1 MLELRVLSAWIVLIE
16 LRCILSWRTQRK
28 FMSILMIGTRRS
40 GSNLMRLMLNQLPE
54 VEAPQPAHILQKFM
68 PLLPAYGD
76 LSDTANFK
84 ALVEDACRLV
94 ELNPVPWE
102 GVTLDREDIY
112 SRCSQNSLVAVFASI
127 YDVLAETRQASMWC
141 CKSVENVYYLSEIH
155 AYRPSAKY
163 LYLYR
168 DGRDVALSF
177 RKAII
182 GEKHFYHIAQDW
194 AKAQRA
200 ALKMRRQLGES
211 QFFSISYEDL
221 TADSEK
227 ALQDLCAFLGVDY
240 RPEMLN
246 FHQSDAAKS
255 TASSSSLWS
264 NLSKPV
270 MNQNSKK
277 FLTQASAEDVKIFE
291 LVAGDVLDE
300 LGYERTQTAP
310 NESNS
315 FSAEEISRFETDNKN
330 LKAQAQAS
338 KSSKDQ
344 GGRVLQDELLDE
356 IKRRG
361 SAITL

>member
-1 MLELRVLSAWIVLIE
+1 
-16 LRCILSWRTQRK
+16 
-28 FMSILMIGTRRS
+28 MSILMIGTRRS

-54 VEAPQPAHILQKFM
+54 IEAPQPAHILQKFM
-68 PLLPAYGD
+68 PLLSSYGD
-76 LSDTANFK
+76 LGETSNFK
-84 ALVEDACRLV
+84 LLIDDVCRLV

-102 GVTLDREDIY
+102 GVTLERDDIY
-112 SRCSQNSLVAVFASI
+112 KRCTQNSLVAVFASI

-141 CKSVENVYYLSEIH
+141 CKSVENVYYLPEIH
-155 AYRPSAKY
+155 AYRPTAKY

-168 DGRDVALSF
+168 DGRDVAVSF

-182 GEKHFYHIAQDW
+182 GEKHFYHIAQEW

-200 ALKMRRQLGES
+200 ALDMRRKLDES
-211 QFFSISYEDL
+211 QFFSISYEAL
-221 TADSEK
+221 TSQSEK
-227 ALQDLCAFLGVDY
+227 ALQDLCAFLNVPYHTD
-240 RPEMLN
+240 MLN

-300 LGYERTQTAP
+300 LGYERTQTATG
-310 NESNS
+310 ESNS
-315 FSAEEISRFETDNKN
+315 FQPEELAQFEADNQQ
-330 LKAQAQAS
+330 LKAQAQAT
-338 KSSKDQ
+338 KSSEDQ
-344 GGRVLQDELLDE
+344 GGRIQQDALLAM
-356 IKRRG
+356 IKERR
-361 SAITL
+361 SAAVH